1 MINME
6 YYSQKAAQFKMA
18 LQILA
23 MVQPVLVQ
31 LFQIAENLLPTG
43 AGSEKLAFVKE
54 AIQKAL
60 ADVPGLPDQF
70 EAAWSALSGIISA
83 IVTISKK
90 TGAVV
95 PAAPAAPAQSPAA
108 PSA

>member
-1 MINME
+1 MINMD

-31 LFQIAENLLPTG
+31 LFQIAENLLPAGTG
-43 AGSEKLAFVKE
+43 GEKLAFVKE

-90 TGAVV
+90 SGAVV
-95 PAAPAAPAQSPAA
+95 PAAPAQSPAA
-108 PSA
+108 PTA